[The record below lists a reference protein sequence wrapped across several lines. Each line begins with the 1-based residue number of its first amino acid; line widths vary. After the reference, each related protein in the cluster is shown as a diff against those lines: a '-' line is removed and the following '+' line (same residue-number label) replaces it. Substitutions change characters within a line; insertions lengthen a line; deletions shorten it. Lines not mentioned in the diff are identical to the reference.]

1 MNRDR
6 AGSDMI
12 STCKV
17 VEIRNNEL
25 AGLVCPSLGADGAPN
40 APTVEPETIPE
51 TEPATTP
58 VPRPDEAPEALPGI
72 EPIPD
77 GEPVPD
83 QCPIRKC

>member
-1 MNRDR
+1 
-6 AGSDMI
+6 MI
-12 STCKV
+12 STCNATGIK
-17 VEIRNNEL
+17 ENDL
-25 AGLVCPSLGADGAPN
+25 AGLVYPSVRADGAPT

-58 VPRPDEAPEALPGI
+58 VPRPDEAPETLPGI
-72 EPIPD
+72 DPIPD

>member
-6 AGSDMI
+6 AGVDMI
-12 STCKV
+12 SICNAT
-17 VEIRNNEL
+17 EIKQNDL
-25 AGLVCPSLGADGAPN
+25 AGLVYPSVRADG

>member
-1 MNRDR
+1 MNRAR
-6 AGSDMI
+6 VGSDMI
-12 STCKV
+12 STSKV
-17 VEIRNNEL
+17 TEIKDND
-25 AGLVCPSLGADGAPN
+25 LVVLVLPSLRADGAPT

-58 VPRPDEAPEALPGI
+58 VPRQDEAPETLPGI
-72 EPIPD
+72 DPIPE